1 MSGRTA
7 RRRRAKAG
15 KKAEQVTLK
24 DAKRLYAD
32 IMIDLM
38 VECGIDKD
46 SCTMEQIKDAIGECS
61 DVFLETYDEYL
72 TEVIYDGNADAA
84 RLDLIMLSTN
94 GTAPILFGM

>member
-1 MSGRTA
+1 M
-7 RRRRAKAG
+7 RRARVG
-15 KKAEQVTLK
+15 KKASPVTLK

-46 SCTMEQIKDAIGECS
+46 ACTKEQIEEAISECS

-84 RLDLIMLSTN
+84 ELDLIMLSVN
-94 GTAPILFGM
+94 GTAPILFGA